1 MRTRFSV
8 DELTEFERLTD
19 EIKIAARDIARKFHP
34 TIPLYEPWVF
44 DLYVGDSYVTIKW
57 CERCGC
63 DDEEF
68 DVRYEWFGMTD
79 EELDELVIEEQ
90 RRKERQE
97 KYKEL
102 DRLKDS
108 LRAEKT
114 NITRMEKQIKDL
126 QEQLGEI
133 SNGRNG

>member
-8 DELTEFERLTD
+8 KELTEFERLTD
-19 EIKIAARDIARKFHP
+19 EIKIAARDIARKFYP
-34 TIPLYEPWVF
+34 TIPLYEPWMF
-44 DLYVGDSYVTIKW
+44 DLSVSESCVTIRW
-57 CERCGC
+57 CGRCDC

-79 EELDELVIEEQ
+79 EELDKLVLEEQ

-102 DRLKDS
+102 DRLKGS
-108 LRAEKT
+108 LEAGKA

-126 QEQLGEI
+126 QEQLGEDK
-133 SNGRNG
+133 

>member
-8 DELTEFERLTD
+8 DVLTEFERLTD

-44 DLYVGDSYVTIKW
+44 DLYVEEPCVTIKW
-57 CERCGC
+57 GGGYGCEP
-63 DDEEF
+63 EEF

-90 RRKERQE
+90 KRKERQE

-102 DRLKDS
+102 DRLNDS
-108 LRAEKT
+108 LRAGKA
-114 NITRMEKQIKDL
+114 NIVRMEKQIKDL
-126 QEQLGEI
+126 QEQLGEDK
-133 SNGRNG
+133 

>member
-8 DELTEFERLTD
+8 KELTEFEKLTD

-34 TIPLYEPWVF
+34 NIPLYGPWVF

-57 CERCGC
+57 GGGYGC

-68 DVRYEWFGMTD
+68 DARYEWFDMTD
-79 EELDELVIEEQ
+79 EELDELVMEEQ
-90 RRKERQE
+90 KRKERQE

-108 LRAEKT
+108 LEAGKA
-114 NITRMEKQIKDL
+114 NIVRMEKQIKDL
-126 QEQLGEI
+126 QEQLGE
-133 SNGRNG
+133 GK

>member
-8 DELTEFERLTD
+8 KELTEFEKLTD

-34 TIPLYEPWVF
+34 TIPMYEPWMF
-44 DLYVGDSYVTIKW
+44 NLYVGESCVTIKW
-57 CERCGC
+57 YERCDC

-90 RRKERQE
+90 KRKERQE

-102 DRLKDS
+102 DRLKGS
-108 LRAEKT
+108 LEVGKA

-126 QEQLGEI
+126 QEQLGEDK
-133 SNGRNG
+133 

>member
-8 DELTEFERLTD
+8 DVLTEFERLTD

-44 DLYVGDSYVTIKW
+44 DLYVGESCVTIKW
-57 CERCGC
+57 GGGYGCE
-63 DDEEF
+63 DEEF

-79 EELDELVIEEQ
+79 EELDELVMEEQ

-102 DRLKDS
+102 DRLKGS
-108 LRAEKT
+108 LEVGKA
-114 NITRMEKQIKDL
+114 NIVRMEKQIKDL
-126 QEQLGEI
+126 QEQLGEDK
-133 SNGRNG
+133 